1 MNHFLN
7 SIYWKKVKEAL
18 GNKVYSADGTW
29 FQTTKLPKVNK
40 YIGYIPRAD
49 LNKIDLHEI
58 YKVAKQQHCVY
69 VSIDPDNLKDEI
81 DFHEF
86 VTRHSSL
93 DIRKGRPTQLQAT
106 IVMDLT
112 KREEELLSA
121 MKQKHRYNIKIAKK
135 NNVEVKIDNTKES
148 INTFVNL
155 HEETVTRQEYNDRDS
170 NYIKKVW
177 EVLNEI
183 QVLNPEFETHIPETF
198 IATAYFEGKPLGSW
212 FLIGFGDTLYYPY
225 GGSSEEHKN
234 VMANYLLVWEVI
246 KFGQQKGYKK
256 LDLMGVLPDKS
267 DGYSRFKVGF
277 GGEEIEYA
285 DTIDIVIDPL
295 MYKVMKSLSF
305 LRGMV

>member
-1 MNHFLN
+1 
-7 SIYWKKVKEAL
+7 
-18 GNKVYSADGTW
+18 
-29 FQTTKLPKVNK
+29 
-40 YIGYIPRAD
+40 
-49 LNKIDLHEI
+49 
-58 YKVAKQQHCVY
+58 
-69 VSIDPDNLKDEI
+69 
-81 DFHEF
+81 
-86 VTRHSSL
+86 
-93 DIRKGRPTQLQAT
+93 
-106 IVMDLT
+106 MDLT

-135 NNVEVKIDNTKES
+135 NNVEVKIDNSKES
-148 INTFVNL
+148 INTFVKL

-183 QVLNPEFETHIPETF
+183 QVLDPGFETHIPETF

-246 KFGQQKGYKK
+246 KFGQHKGYKK

-277 GGEEIEYA
+277 GGQEIEYA
-285 DTIDIVIDPL
+285 DTIDLVIDPL
-295 MYKVMKSLSF
+295 IYKVVKSLSF
-305 LRGMV
+305 LRNFI